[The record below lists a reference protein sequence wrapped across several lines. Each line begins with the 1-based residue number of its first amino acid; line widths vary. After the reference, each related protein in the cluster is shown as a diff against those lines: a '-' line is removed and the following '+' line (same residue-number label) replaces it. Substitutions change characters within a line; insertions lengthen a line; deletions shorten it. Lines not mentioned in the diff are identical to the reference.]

1 MLDNQSASS
10 TEPNRACERWSTGAT
25 PREKM
30 SDNSGSVGIMGVLLG
45 ALIVVVVGG
54 GLLFATG
61 NLGNQSSTV
70 KIELPKIGSK

>member
-1 MLDNQSASS
+1 
-10 TEPNRACERWSTGAT
+10 
-25 PREKM
+25 M
-30 SDNSGSVGIMGVLLG
+30 SDNSGLVGIMGVLLG

-70 KIELPKIGSK
+70 KIKLPKIGSK